1 MRHLVCAVLLVL
13 ALLLG
18 GSLPVR
24 ADESWIQ
31 AYQELNEDL
40 RQWYGEAMCS
50 RNLHV
55 VVALD
60 ESGSMQSSTLLRN
73 YFLIWEKFLQYG
85 FVAGDRFTFIPF
97 HDVVGAVE
105 PRSRDYSAEDSLA
118 LNSWF
123 QAPANL
129 QLPDSQGTALFQA
142 QAETLRVACKEAE
155 KDRQRAVLVLIF
167 GDSPTTDVPE
177 AGASGSEVSAAK
189 ELVELL
195 PRFLSQ
201 TGSESQGQERKQFRS
216 KSYTL
221 TVAGGDSSKSVSLVV
236 NSALEGTWRQKTAR
250 TPQRR
255 VWQPSVRQPLSLP
268 SRPPARS
275 KDPRSGYLAGALLCL
290 AGVLGSLASLRFEV
304 LLESESLDPLRQRKN
319 LSLFQGLR
327 ICAQDG
333 SRRPAS
339 NEAFMKVVGA
349 TGNPA
354 ELLDLRWNPLSHI
367 DVTATKDDNRT
378 LLDAGGVSV
387 QKVSLPSGRPQR
399 LRIGLHNQATD
410 LLGITA
416 THWFDLNRFRLL
428 LAGLALLGAI
438 VLVTLTLN
446 WAPPP
451 RIDLGPARPP
461 AVTAVPFCQ

>member
-1 MRHLVCAVLLVL
+1 MRHPICAVLLAL

-24 ADESWIQ
+24 ADESWVQ

-73 YFLIWEKFLQYG
+73 FFLIWEKFLQYG

-97 HDVVGAVE
+97 HDVVGVVE

-142 QAETLRVACKEAE
+142 QAETLRVACNEAE

-177 AGASGSEVSAAK
+177 AGASGSEVSAAN
-189 ELVELL
+189 ELLELL
-195 PRFLSQ
+195 PRFVRPP
-201 TGSESQGQERKQFRS
+201 GSGTQGQERSHFRS

-236 NSALEGTWRQKTAR
+236 NSALEGTWRQKPAR
-250 TPQRR
+250 TPRR
-255 VWQPSVRQPLSLP
+255 RIWQPSVRQPLSLP
-268 SRPPARS
+268 TRPPARS
-275 KDPRSGYLAGALLCL
+275 KDPRSAYLAGALLCL
-290 AGVLGSLASLRFEV
+290 AAVLGSLASLRFEV
-304 LLESESLDPLRQRKN
+304 ELASESLLPPRQRRN
-319 LSLFQGLR
+319 LSLFQALR

-354 ELLDLRWNPLSHI
+354 ELLDLRWNPLANI
-367 DVTATKDDNRT
+367 EVTATRCEGRT
-378 LLDAGGVSV
+378 LLDPKGVSV
-387 QKVSLPSGRPQR
+387 QKVDLPPGQPQT
-399 LRIGLHNQATD
+399 LGIGLHNQATD
-410 LLGITA
+410 RLSVTV
-416 THWFDLNRFRLL
+416 TPWFDLNRIRLL

-461 AVTAVPFCQ
+461 VVTAVPFCQ